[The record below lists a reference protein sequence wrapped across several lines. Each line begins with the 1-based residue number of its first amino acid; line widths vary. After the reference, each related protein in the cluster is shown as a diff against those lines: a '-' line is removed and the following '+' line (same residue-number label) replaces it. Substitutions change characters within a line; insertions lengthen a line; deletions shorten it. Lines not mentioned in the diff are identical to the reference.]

1 MDTKPVTRGN
11 DVVLKSSK
19 PCHQTSSVPYST
31 ENRRKL
37 FRSCSGVLSL
47 AQSCVVEIVICR
59 AGSNGAQSCCS
70 LFSRQGSGSEL
81 CLRRLRIPKQ
91 DQIKRF

>member
-47 AQSCVVEIVICR
+47 VHSCVVEFVICR
-59 AGSNGAQSCCS
+59 AGFQWCS
-70 LFSRQGSGSEL
+70 KLLLSLLAPGFRV
-81 CLRRLRIPKQ
+81 
-91 DQIKRF
+91 